1 MRLCAVLLAPIW
13 LMLASC
19 ASVPASLQD
28 GPPAPQVLR
37 FGPAMGALYEPQG
50 APIAGVVLI
59 HRTANFMTHIA
70 CTELSSRGFVV
81 LCMNSRYVN
90 NESQVEWDNVS
101 VDLKAGVEFMRAR
114 EDVSRVYLFGHSGGG
129 AVVAYYQA
137 VAEQGVSYC
146 QNPQRIW
153 PCDERLA
160 NLPPADGVIL
170 ADSQPGQAVTT
181 LRGLNPAVL
190 DEANPPR
197 RALNST
203 LNPFEPANGFNPD
216 GASHYDEAFRARYFA
231 GQSQRMNRLIA
242 DAQARRAEILAGRAS
257 YPDNDIVIIPR
268 GGNPGNGGAGTLNL
282 AVLDPSIPGV
292 AQTRAP
298 RPVLHND
305 GTVSEQISHTLFQAD
320 PTLRETNLSFDTGT
334 RILTLRS
341 FLSANAVR
349 STNSFDG
356 IEHCSANGSM
366 ICAMG
371 VVRSPVLFGV
381 SQAHY
386 FLGDNERAYE
396 DSPSA
401 DKTYLVLEGATHS
414 LTPCTRC
421 ESTPGEFS
429 NATKNFFD
437 YTANWM
443 TQRAH
448 ASAPRSEIGLG
459 GGN

>member
-1 MRLCAVLLAPIW
+1 MRLCAALLAPIW
-13 LMLASC
+13 LVLASC
-19 ASVPASLQD
+19 ASIPAPSQD
-28 GPPAPQVLR
+28 APPAPHVLR
-37 FGPAMGALYEPQG
+37 FGLAMGAVYEPQG
-50 APIAGVVLI
+50 TPIAGVVLI

-81 LCMNSRYVN
+81 LCMNSRYAN
-90 NESQVEWDNVS
+90 NESQVEWDNVA

-137 VAEQGVSYC
+137 VAEQGLSYC

-160 NLPPADGVIL
+160 NLPAADGVIL

-190 DEANPPR
+190 DESNPPR
-197 RALNST
+197 RALDRA
-203 LNPFEPANGFNPD
+203 LNPFEAANGFNPD
-216 GASHYDEAFRARYFA
+216 GASHYDDGFRARYFA

-242 DAQARRAEILAGRAS
+242 DAQARRAEILSGHAS
-257 YPDNDIVIIPR
+257 YSDNDIVIIPR

-292 AQTRAP
+292 AQTSAP
-298 RPVLHND
+298 RAVLHND
-305 GTVSEQISHTLFQAD
+305 GTISEEIIHTLFQAD

-349 STNSFDG
+349 STNSLDG
-356 IEHCSANGSM
+356 VEHCSANGSM

-371 VVRSPVLFGV
+371 AVRAPVLFGV
-381 SQAHY
+381 AQAHY

-396 DSPSA
+396 GSPST
-401 DKTYLVLEGATHS
+401 DKTYLVIEGATHS

-421 ESTPGEFS
+421 ERTPGEFG
-429 NATKNFFD
+429 NATRNFFD
-437 YTANWM
+437 YVATWM
-443 TQRAH
+443 VQRTNGP
-448 ASAPRSEIGLG
+448 APRPETGLD